1 MNPEEPEI
9 KIGDLV
15 QIFPGVIDGRENS
28 VLGTGFGVVVYIFSD
43 IETGYQV
50 RLTNGKSIPFARDEL
65 IKVA

>member
-1 MNPEEPEI
+1 MYPEEPEF
-9 KIGDLV
+9 KVGDLV
-15 QIFPGVIDGRENS
+15 QIFPGVMSDFPR
-28 VLGTGFGVVVYIFSD
+28 FGIVVYIFSD

>member
-15 QIFPGVIDGRENS
+15 KIFPGVMSDFPR
-28 VLGTGFGVVVYIFSD
+28 FGIVVYIFSD

-50 RLTNGKSIPFARDEL
+50 HLTNGKNIPFARDEL
-65 IKVA
+65 IKVS